1 MSLEARAVRAGATP
15 PLTLLGEGAEGAVFR
30 DARGLAFKVGKHAP
44 AHTLAEEAELLRL
57 LGGTAV
63 AAHVPRFIRYD
74 AMQDVLVRE
83 AITGERVGWL
93 AGDSVRHVFER
104 VRAEADRLDYR
115 GIEAKTEDVRQTSDG
130 RIVLLDLG
138 FAFPVRARGVRAV
151 VARLGSSAP
160 FTGEEAFDLAM
171 TIRQLAVEDNAALTL
186 ADGLALLATL
196 EARTGRTF
204 DVRRDFESDLGLTKG
219 QTMQTSGLGKT
230 PWVDKALA
238 KVLDR
243 IESEVSPEWAPVPI
257 LNAPRGRKSFEEYG
271 CGHYGC
277 VMPTRTPGVVLKV
290 TSDPSEAWFVAH
302 VLRGQQ
308 DETEGL
314 VRYFDVR
321 TLPAEERRGRPV
333 YAIWRSEAHEIG
345 GLLRYNLA
353 FAAEQPATRML
364 KNGVR
369 HIVVIQKAGHNVRDR
384 YKRAKSPEE
393 WFDALAE
400 AADYE
405 DQANDIVSEFYDHM
419 GGYESRL
426 ASARGPLRLA
436 LALTGFRVYSEL
448 LAHTDGCNYVG
459 DALHTYFERGFVLAD
474 VHLNNIGKPADV
486 PDWNSW
492 IITDPGHAV
501 PLRPDLLRVEIK
513 EL

>member
-44 AHTLAEEAELLRL
+44 PHTLAEEAELLRL

-321 TLPAEERRGRPV
+321 TLPGETYKRRPV
-333 YAIWRSEAHEIG
+333 YAIWRSEALQVG
-345 GLLRYNLA
+345 GFRRAAARLDDDYEVRAAEAEERLAAILNAAQGVREAYTHVDSPDDWFAKLRAAADVEDRIRDVVWANIDNTRGSLGWRTLRGAPRLAWALLA
-353 FAAEQPATRML
+353 FQTLTELSANEPGL
-364 KNGVR
+364 
-369 HIVVIQKAGHNVRDR
+369 
-384 YKRAKSPEE
+384 YK
-393 WFDALAE
+393 
-400 AADYE
+400 
-405 DQANDIVSEFYDHM
+405 
-419 GGYESRL
+419 
-426 ASARGPLRLA
+426 
-436 LALTGFRVYSEL
+436 
-448 LAHTDGCNYVG
+448 VG
-459 DALHTYFERGFVLAD
+459 DALSTYFERGFVLAD
-474 VHLNNIGKPADV
+474 VHLNNIGKPLD
-486 PDWNSW
+486 DDGWNSW

>member
-44 AHTLAEEAELLRL
+44 PHTLAEEAELLRL

-204 DVRRDFESDLGLTKG
+204 DVRRDFEDDIRRAKG

-277 VMPTRTPGVVLKV
+277 VLPTRTPGVVLKV

-314 VRYFDVR
+314 VRYLDVR
-321 TLPAEERRGRPV
+321 TLPGETYKRRPV
-333 YAIWRSEAHEIG
+333 YAIWRSEAQHVGEFRPFHYRNG
-345 GLLRYNLA
+345 DGYEARALRESGRRLLGILAAGRDVRERY
-353 FAAEQPATRML
+353 T
-364 KNGVR
+364 K
-369 HIVVIQKAGHNVRDR
+369 
-384 YKRAKSPEE
+384 AKSPEA
-393 WFDALAE
+393 WFASLHE
-400 AADYE
+400 ATRYE
-405 DQANDIVSEFYDHM
+405 DRAQDIVGDRYDNPE
-419 GGYESRL
+419 GLETELKR
-426 ASARGPLRLA
+426 ATGPMKLA
-436 LALTGFRVYSEL
+436 LALTTFQQYAEL
-448 LAHTDGCNYVG
+448 LANEPGLYMVG
-459 DALHTYFERGFVLAD
+459 DALGTYLGRGILLAD
-474 VHLNNIGKPADV
+474 VHTQNIGKSLD
-486 PDWNSW
+486 DDGWNSW

>member
-44 AHTLAEEAELLRL
+44 PHTLAEEAELLRL

-115 GIEAKTEDVRQTSDG
+115 GIEAKTEDVRQTPDG
-130 RIVLLDLG
+130 RVVLLDLG

-345 GLLRYNLA
+345 RLRRHAHTSSFTVDPKDDALSD
-353 FAAEQPATRML
+353 
-364 KNGVR
+364 GVR
-369 HIVVIQKAGHNVRDR
+369 RLWTIEAAGRALRAR
-384 YKRAKSPEE
+384 YQRAKSPEE
-393 WFDALAE
+393 WFAALAE

-405 DQANDIVSEFYDHM
+405 DQAVRANYDSM
-419 GGYESRL
+419 GVYDGRL
-426 ASARGPLRLA
+426 ELARGPLRLA
-436 LALTGFRVYSEL
+436 LALTGFRIYSEQL
-448 LAHTDGCNYVG
+448 SQEDGLYRVG

-474 VHLNNIGKPADV
+474 VHRNNIGKPLD
-486 PDWNSW
+486 DDGWNAW